1 MKQEIKIIAS
11 DFDGTLT
18 SGMEISQNAK
28 DVILQTLSRGIK
40 IGLASGRRLSSM
52 RDIVVANGLK
62 WGDPYPSFLVCQER
76 FIFTADNR
84 DFRGAEDW
92 NLQQKKE
99 TNQWVSFVLSHLS
112 EWLKNLKLLKY
123 EPEHWTME
131 SDNNLTFQYQN
142 PNIAKKVARLMR
154 SWLEGKQDSSVKIRQ
169 RRVWVELTPL
179 MGKGATLFHL
189 AHILNL
195 APRSILAV
203 GDSSNDLD
211 MLDGHFGFSSAAVA
225 NAEPAIKEAVLK
237 NKGYIASTCCGDG
250 LAETIEKFCG
260 KIKTEI

>member
-1 MKQEIKIIAS
+1 MKQEIKIIVS

-18 SGMEISQNAK
+18 SGIEISQDAK
-28 DVILQTLSRGIK
+28 DVILETLSRGIK

-62 WGDPYPSFLVCQER
+62 WGDPYPSFLMCHER
-76 FIFTADNR
+76 FILAADNR
-84 DFRGAEDW
+84 DFGRAENW

-99 TNQWVSFVLSHLS
+99 TNQWISFVLSRLS
-112 EWLKNLKLLKY
+112 EWLKNLESLEY

-142 PNIAKKVARLMR
+142 PSTAEKVARLMR
-154 SWLEGKQDSSVKIRQ
+154 SWLKGKQNSPVKIRQ
-169 RRVWVELTPL
+169 RRVWVELTPPV
-179 MGKGATLFHL
+179 GKEATLFHL
-189 AHILNL
+189 AHVLNL

-203 GDSSNDLD
+203 EDSSNDLD

-225 NAEPAIKEAVLK
+225 NAEPAIKEAVLNKK
-237 NKGYIASTCCGDG
+237 NLS
-250 LAETIEKFCG
+250 LRER
-260 KIKTEI
+260 